1 MEINRYIDH
10 TLLKPEATE
19 EQIRKICEEA
29 REYNFASVCVNSCH
43 TELVA
48 KELKGT
54 DVKTCVVVGFPLGAT
69 LPEVKAFEA
78 MKAVEKGASEIDMVM
93 NIGALKSGITD
104 LVLEDMKSVIQT
116 VGEWATVKVIIE
128 CCLLTEE
135 EIRKAC
141 ELAVSAGAHY
151 VKTSTGF
158 SSGGATVEAVRLMKE
173 TVGDRAKVKA
183 AGGIRTLEK
192 ALAMIEAGAER
203 IGASSGVSI
212 IKEYSPK

>member
-19 EQIRKICEEA
+19 EQIRKICAEA
-29 REYNFASVCVNSCH
+29 REYGFASVCVNACH
-43 TELVA
+43 AELVA

-54 DVKTCVVVGFPLGAT
+54 EVKTCVVVGFPLGAT

-78 MKAVEKGASEIDMVM
+78 MKAVEKGASEIDMVI
-93 NIGALKSGITD
+93 NIGALKSGKTD
-104 LVLEDMKSVIQT
+104 LVKADMESVIQT
-116 VGEWATVKVIIE
+116 VGEWAIVKVILE
-128 CCLLTEE
+128 CCLLTGE

-158 SSGGATVEAVRLMKE
+158 SSGGATLEDVRLMKE
-173 TVGDRAKVKA
+173 VVGGKAKVKA

-192 ALAMIEAGAER
+192 ALAMIEAGADR
-203 IGASSGVSI
+203 IGASAGVAIVMESL
-212 IKEYSPK
+212 K